1 MKRITPTLDN
11 PAALALALLCLVP
24 LVIGSPAAQSD
35 DDAIATA
42 LMAAPPALAANAMVI
57 RLDDAGD
64 YEVLRE
70 GDNDLVCWDRSD
82 QPNMSFSVQCT
93 SVGNLPRIR
102 QNRAWAMSG
111 QSAEETRAM
120 QEAAEADGTREVSVY
135 GSMYY
140 TVAGADKES
149 ANLHMTIAVPYATGE
164 TLGGLAEEGSYTRAG
179 TWVMQA
185 GTSSAHIMLPGR

>member
-1 MKRITPTLDN
+1 MKRITPALDS

-24 LVIGSPAAQSD
+24 LAIGSPAAQSD

-42 LMAAPPALAANAMVI
+42 LMAAPPALQGSAMVI

-93 SVGNLPRIR
+93 SVGNLARIK

-111 QSAEETRAM
+111 QSAEEIRAL
-120 QEAAEADGTREVSVY
+120 QDAAEADGTREVSVY

-140 TVAGADKES
+140 TVAGADAES
-149 ANLHMTIAVPYATGE
+149 ANLHMTIAVPFATGE
-164 TLGGLAEEGSYTRAG
+164 SLGLPEEGSYTRAG
-179 TWVMQA
+179 TWLMQA
-185 GTSSAHIMLPGR
+185 GTSAAHIMLPGR

>member
-1 MKRITPTLDN
+1 MKRIKPALDS

-24 LVIGSPAAQSD
+24 LAIGSPAAQSD

-42 LMAAPPALAANAMVI
+42 LMAAPPALAGSAMVI
-57 RLDDAGD
+57 RLDDAGE

-93 SVGNLPRIR
+93 SVGNLPRIQ

-111 QSAEETRAM
+111 QSAEEIRAL
-120 QEAAEADGTREVSVY
+120 QDAAEADGTREVSVY

-140 TVAGADKES
+140 TVAGADADS
-149 ANLHMTIAVPYATGE
+149 AGLHMTIAVPFATGE
-164 TLGGLAEEGSYTRAG
+164 SLGLPEEGSYTRAG

-185 GTSSAHIMLPGR
+185 GTSAA

>member
-1 MKRITPTLDN
+1 MKRMTATFDS

-24 LVIGSPAAQSD
+24 LAVGSTAAQSD

-42 LMAAPPALAANAMVI
+42 LMAAPPALAGSAMVI
-57 RLDDAGD
+57 RLDDSGD

-93 SVGNLPRIR
+93 SVGNLDRIK

-111 QSAEETRAM
+111 QTAEEIRAL
-120 QEAAEADGTREVSVY
+120 QDAAEADGTREVSVY

-140 TVAGADKES
+140 TMAGADAES
-149 ANLHMTIAVPYATGE
+149 ANLHMTIAVPFATGE
-164 TLGGLAEEGSYTRAG
+164 ALGLPEEGSYTRAG
-179 TWVMQA
+179 TWIMQA

>member
-1 MKRITPTLDN
+1 MKRITLAVHN

-24 LVIGSPAAQSD
+24 LAIGSPSAQSVED
-35 DDAIATA
+35 EIAAA
-42 LMAAPPALAANAMVI
+42 LMAAPPALQANAMVI

-70 GDNDLVCWDRSD
+70 GDNDLVCWNRSD

-93 SVGNLPRIR
+93 SAGNLARIK

-111 QSAEETRAM
+111 QSAEEIRAL
-120 QEAAEADGTREVSVY
+120 QDAAEADGTREVSVF

-140 TVAGADKES
+140 TMAGADADS
-149 ANLHMTIAVPYATGE
+149 ANLHMTIAVPFATGE
-164 TLGGLAEEGSYTRAG
+164 SLGLPEEGSYTRAG
-179 TWVMQA
+179 TWLMQA

>member
-1 MKRITPTLDN
+1 MKRIKPALDS

-24 LVIGSPAAQSD
+24 LAIGSPAAQSD

-42 LMAAPPALAANAMVI
+42 LMAAPPALAGSAMVI
-57 RLDDAGD
+57 RLDDAGE

-93 SVGNLPRIR
+93 SVGNLARIQ

-111 QSAEETRAM
+111 QSAEEIRAL
-120 QEAAEADGTREVSVY
+120 QDAAEADGNREVSVY

-140 TVAGADKES
+140 TVAGADADS
-149 ANLHMTIAVPYATGE
+149 ANLHMTIAVPFATGE
-164 TLGGLAEEGSYTRAG
+164 SLGLPEEGSYTRAG

-185 GTSSAHIMLPGR
+185 GTSAAHIMLTGR

>member
-1 MKRITPTLDN
+1 MKRIMPAVDS

-24 LVIGSPAAQSD
+24 LAVGSPAAQSD

-42 LMAAPPALAANAMVI
+42 LMAAPPALQASAMVI

-93 SVGNLPRIR
+93 SVGNLARIK

-111 QSAEETRAM
+111 QSAEEIRAL
-120 QEAAEADGTREVSVY
+120 QDAAEADGTREVSVF

-140 TVAGADKES
+140 TMAGADADS
-149 ANLHMTIAVPYATGE
+149 ANLHMTIAVPFATGE
-164 TLGGLAEEGSYTRAG
+164 STGLPEEGSYTRAG
-179 TWVMQA
+179 TWIMQA
-185 GTSSAHIMLPGR
+185 GLSSAHVMLPGR

>member
-1 MKRITPTLDN
+1 MKRIKPALDN

-24 LVIGSPAAQSD
+24 LAIGSPAAQSD
-35 DDAIATA
+35 DDAVATA

-93 SVGNLPRIR
+93 SVGNLARIK

-111 QSAEETRAM
+111 QSAEEIRAM
-120 QEAAEADGTREVSVY
+120 QEAAEADGTREVSVF

-140 TVAGADKES
+140 TMAGADADS
-149 ANLHMTIAVPYATGE
+149 ANLHMTVAIPFATGE
-164 TLGGLAEEGSYTRAG
+164 STGLPEEGSYTRAG
-179 TWVMQA
+179 TWIMQA
-185 GTSSAHIMLPGR
+185 GTSAAHVMLPGR

>member
-1 MKRITPTLDN
+1 MKRMTLGVDT

-24 LVIGSPAAQSD
+24 LAVGSTSAQSD

-57 RLDDAGD
+57 RLDDAGE

-70 GDNDLVCWDRSD
+70 GNNDLVCWDRSD

-93 SVGNLPRIR
+93 SVGNLPRIQ

-111 QSAEETRAM
+111 QSTEEIRAL
-120 QEAAEADGTREVSVY
+120 QEAAEADGTREVSEY

-140 TVAGADKES
+140 TVAGADAES
-149 ANLHMTIAVPYATGE
+149 ANLHMTIAVPFATGE

-179 TWVMQA
+179 TWLMQA
-185 GTSSAHIMLPGR
+185 GTSAAHIMLPGR

>member
-1 MKRITPTLDN
+1 MKRMTATFDS

-24 LVIGSPAAQSD
+24 LAVGSTAAQSD

-42 LMAAPPALAANAMVI
+42 LMAAPPALAGSAMVI

-93 SVGNLPRIR
+93 SVGNLDRIK

-111 QSAEETRAM
+111 QTAEEIRAL
-120 QEAAEADGTREVSVY
+120 QDAAEADGTREVSVY

-140 TVAGADKES
+140 TMAGADAES
-149 ANLHMTIAVPYATGE
+149 ANLHMTIAVPFATGE
-164 TLGGLAEEGSYTRAG
+164 SLGLPEEGSYTRAG

>member
-1 MKRITPTLDN
+1 MTRIKPALDS

-24 LVIGSPAAQSD
+24 LAIGSPAAQSD

-42 LMAAPPALAANAMVI
+42 LMAAPPALAGSAMVI
-57 RLDDAGD
+57 RLDDAGE

-93 SVGNLPRIR
+93 SVGNLPRIQ

-111 QSAEETRAM
+111 QSAEEIRAL
-120 QEAAEADGTREVSVY
+120 QDAAEADGTREVSVY

-140 TVAGADKES
+140 TVAGADADS
-149 ANLHMTIAVPYATGE
+149 AALHMTIAVPFATGE
-164 TLGGLAEEGSYTRAG
+164 SLGLPEEGSYTRAG

-185 GTSSAHIMLPGR
+185 GTSAAHIMLPGR